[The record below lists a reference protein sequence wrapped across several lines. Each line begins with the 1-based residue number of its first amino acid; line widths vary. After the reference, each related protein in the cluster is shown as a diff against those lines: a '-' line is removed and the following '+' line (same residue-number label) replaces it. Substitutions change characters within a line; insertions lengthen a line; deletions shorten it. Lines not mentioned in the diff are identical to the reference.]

1 MGVEEHK
8 KQIIIS
14 TILELLQRASI
25 CQLEDIMVFIKN
37 YIA

>member
-14 TILELLQRASI
+14 AILGLLQRASVD
-25 CQLEDIMVFIKN
+25 QLEDIMVFIKN
-37 YIA
+37 YIV